1 MLQQAYIGETP
12 LFSWHY
18 LSLSIEWHKEE
29 EGSGKN
35 DKLWRGAGGGGGG
48 VGGVKKFHFASD
60 VLFEWLHTFSKSNKK
75 MNLSW
80 IQATNFPFLRL
91 F

>member
-48 VGGVKKFHFASD
+48 GGAGQKIPFCEWRTFWMTPYLFKK
-60 VLFEWLHTFSKSNKK
+60 
-75 MNLSW
+75 
-80 IQATNFPFLRL
+80 
-91 F
+91 